1 MVRGLGGKGREE
13 TGVSNGNRPKLLLAA
28 AGVRAVGN
36 YALSTMTKHPLK
48 IALLLLLAV
57 GLTYCAPVAQ
67 LAVGHYDEDLSK
79 EFQWFHHE
87 LEILPN
93 QRFTFS
99 YVPDDNG
106 GRHGEGY
113 YAMRGHRLRLVCEAY
128 VPAHPASIRIRPLGA
143 SHPDSVQLL
152 FEVFDMD
159 TTTALEPV
167 PFVSFSASNQQQQS
181 KYGVVSNGQGSA
193 RMRFAMQNPPDSI
206 VLHSLGYD
214 RLALPWPG
222 RSTAYRIF
230 LPAGRLLPFRSGQ
243 VIDLHVVSA
252 SPGQLVLRFG
262 KHRALMKKTD
272 ESEPAK
278 K

>member
-1 MVRGLGGKGREE
+1 M
-13 TGVSNGNRPKLLLAA
+13 LLAA

-48 IALLLLLAV
+48 IVLFLLLAV

-106 GRHGEGY
+106 GRHDEGY
-113 YAMRGHRLRLVCEAY
+113 YAMRGHRLRLVCAAY
-128 VPAHPASIRIRPLGA
+128 VPAHPSSVRARPMGA

-152 FEVFDMD
+152 FEVYNLD
-159 TTTALEPV
+159 TTTALVPV
-167 PFVSFSASNQQQQS
+167 PFVRFSTINQQQQS
-181 KYGVVSNGQGSA
+181 NYGVVSNGQGSA
-193 RMRFAMQNPPDSI
+193 RMRFAVRNPPDSI
-206 VLHSLGYD
+206 VLQALGYD

-222 RSTAYRIF
+222 RSTAYHIF
-230 LPAGRLLPFRSGQ
+230 LPSGRLLPFRSRQ

-252 SPGQLVLRFG
+252 SPRQLVLRFG
-262 KHRALMKKTD
+262 KHQALLKKTD
-272 ESEPAK
+272 ESETAK